1 MNFFFY
7 AFLYLIKMISK
18 KTMYFYLFYFGLNS
32 IISII
37 ASIYGITQG
46 TLFYLIDLILTLSL
60 IGLYFYVFT
69 RKGEYLGSFSHFFIF
84 YGFINLLLSIDF
96 GWSFWVIVPIGI
108 IDFIGIIIY
117 SCVNMRGIKRKRFS

>member
-1 MNFFFY
+1 
-7 AFLYLIKMISK
+7 MISK
-18 KTMYFYLFYFGLNS
+18 KTLYFYLFYFGLNS

-37 ASIYGITQG
+37 VSIYGITRG
-46 TLFYLIDLILTLSL
+46 HLFYIIDLILTLSL

-69 RKGEYLGSFSHFFIF
+69 RKGEYLGSVSHFFIF

-96 GWSFWVIVPIGI
+96 GWTFWAIVPIGI

-117 SCVNMRGIKRKRFS
+117 SFVNMRGIKRKRYS

>member
-1 MNFFFY
+1 
-7 AFLYLIKMISK
+7 MISK

-37 ASIYGITQG
+37 VSIYGITQG
-46 TLFYLIDLILTLSL
+46 RLFYIIDLILTLLL

-69 RKGEYLGSFSHFFIF
+69 RKGEYIGPFSHFFIF
-84 YGFINLLLSIDF
+84 YGFTNLLLSVDF
-96 GWSFWVIVPIGI
+96 GWTFWAIVPISI

-117 SCVNMRGIKRKRFS
+117 SFVKMRGMKRKRFG

>member
-1 MNFFFY
+1 
-7 AFLYLIKMISK
+7 
-18 KTMYFYLFYFGLNS
+18 MYFYLFYFGLNS

-46 TLFYLIDLILTLSL
+46 SLFYIIDLILSLLL

-69 RKGEYLGSFSHFFIF
+69 RKGEYLGPFSHFFIF
-84 YGFINLLLSIDF
+84 FGFINLLLSIDF
-96 GWSFWVIVPIGI
+96 GWSFWAIVPIGI

-117 SCVNMRGIKRKRFS
+117 AFVNMRRTKRKRF